1 MITIFSKS
9 LLLAEKKQYTLTVST
24 NPASA
29 TCTLTYD
36 GHSYSSKTATVDEG
50 TVISYSVYHSTY
62 GTTTGNITM
71 DSDKTLT
78 CEGTYS
84 TGATTYTKN
93 VTQVGSLTYDNTTS
107 NISGFGNSNY
117 ATISPPDWNSASSW
131 KLSMKVKA
139 SSLTGLQTIFSN
151 GYAASGTTNRG
162 ITLRF
167 NATTLQ
173 MYWGVGNTTVH
184 TLSKTGMSA
193 NTFYD
198 ISAEFNGSTYY
209 LKVDGVSAA
218 SKALSTHI
226 SLGTYLTPTIG
237 QAEYK
242 NYSNG
247 LQSALY
253 CTFSLKD
260 CYININGTRYWTG
273 ATAQTAYN
281 YYWDTA
287 VV

>member
-1 MITIFSKS
+1 METHSKA
-9 LLLAEKKQYTLTVST
+9 LLMANAKYYTLTVST

-29 TCTLTYD
+29 TCTLTY
-36 GHSYSSKTATVDEG
+36 GGNSYSSKTATVKKG
-50 TVISYSVYHSTY
+50 TIISYSVYHSTY

-107 NISGFGNSNY
+107 DISGFDDRNY

-139 SSLTGLQTIFSN
+139 RSLIGLQTIFSN
-151 GYAASGTTNRG
+151 GYAGSGIKNRG

-184 TLSKTGMSA
+184 TLSKTGMST
-193 NTFYD
+193 NTFYN
-198 ISAEFNGSTYY
+198 ISAEFDGSTYY

-218 SKALSTHI
+218 SKALSTHL
-226 SLGTYLTPTIG
+226 SLGDYLTPTIG

-242 NYSNG
+242 KYSNG
-247 LQSALY
+247 LQSASY
-253 CTFSLKD
+253 CTFNLKY
-260 CYININGTRYWTG
+260 CFININGTRYWTG